1 MAKVSLRHVDKIF
14 GPRPKS
20 VIPMIKKGM
29 PKIEILEKTGH
40 TVGVYDVS
48 IDIEE
53 GELFVIMGLSGS
65 GKSTLVRCLNRLI
78 EPSGGEIFVDDVN
91 VTTASPKELIEI
103 RRKTMSMVFQNF
115 GLLPHKTILE
125 NVAFGLTIQG
135 IDKEIAQAKAQETIE
150 MVGLKGYETAY
161 PTALSGGM
169 QQRVGLAR
177 ALANDPEIILMDEAF
192 SALDPLI
199 RKEMQ
204 DEILDMQAK
213 IQKTIIFITHDLDEA
228 LKLGDRIAIMKDG
241 AVVQVGTAEEIL
253 INPATEYVKEFVKE
267 VNRAKV
273 ITADT
278 VARQPFDL
286 IRRKDGLRRAMRSME
301 EEDQEFIIMVDA
313 DRTYLGAIWLED
325 AISFIKEP
333 GGSVDDILKKDRLHV
348 TTTGTYIDEL
358 LPHTTNAAHPVVV
371 VVDENHKF
379 HGIITRASLIKNLY

>member
-1 MAKVSLRHVDKIF
+1 MATVSIKNVDKIF
-14 GPRPKS
+14 GPKPKS

-29 PKIEILEKTGH
+29 SKIDILEKTGH

-48 IDIEE
+48 IDIKE

-78 EPSGGEIFVDDVN
+78 EPTGGEVFVNDIN
-91 VTTASPKELIEI
+91 VTKAKASELIEI
-103 RRKTMSMVFQNF
+103 RREMMSMVFQNF

-135 IDKEIAQAKAQETIE
+135 IKDEVAHAKAQETIE
-150 MVGLKGYETAY
+150 MVGLKGYEDAL
-161 PTALSGGM
+161 PTSLSGGM

-199 RKEMQ
+199 RKQMQ
-204 DEILDMQAK
+204 EEILDMQAK
-213 IQKTIIFITHDLDEA
+213 IKKTIIFITHDLDEA

-241 AVVQVGTAEEIL
+241 AVVQIGTAEEIL
-253 INPATEYVKEFVKE
+253 INPATDYVREFVKE

-278 VARQPFDL
+278 VAKKPFDV
-286 IRRKDGLRRAMRSME
+286 IRPKDGLRRAMHAME
-301 EEDQEFIIMVDA
+301 EEDQEFIIVLDK
-313 DRTYLGAIWLED
+313 DKTYLGAVWLED
-325 AISFIKEP
+325 ALTFVKTE
-333 GGSVDDILKKDRLHV
+333 GGTIFDIITKDRLH
-348 TTTGTYIDEL
+348 TTTTDTYIDEL
-358 LPHTTNAAHPVVV
+358 LPYAADSSHPVVV
-371 VVDENHKF
+371 LDEDDKF
-379 HGIITRASLIKNLY
+379 HGLVTRASLIKNLY